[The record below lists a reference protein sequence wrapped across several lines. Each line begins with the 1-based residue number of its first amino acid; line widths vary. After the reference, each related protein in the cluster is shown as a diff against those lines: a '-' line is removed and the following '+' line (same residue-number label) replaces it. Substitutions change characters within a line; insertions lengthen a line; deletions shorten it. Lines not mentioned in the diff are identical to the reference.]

1 MRIWDINPG
10 YLNRQSLL
18 GEHRELHGIVSII
31 FNGKN
36 GYSKHPETLRW
47 VDYGWALKIRHSQ
60 LACEMALR
68 GYTDKSPVNSRG
80 REGLWPD
87 TYIDY
92 PEQQFRLLKDK
103 YKDREEGRIPLAKNV
118 QQLWAQHKYS
128 VLARN
133 PDLYKTIGREIS
145 CGSVSFEKLA
155 RLLTALLR
163 EQPTTG
169 GIRNA
174 VQHMWGYVSESRES
188 TQVNVSEQRLTRH
201 LLLEIQK
208 RAIETDIAYLIHSTA
223 LSELM
228 VWLYKTQPIRIES
241 TH

>member
-31 FNGKN
+31 VNKKA

-47 VDYGWALKIRHSQ
+47 VGYGWALKIRHNQ

-80 REGLWPD
+80 RKGLWPD

-103 YKDREEGRIPLAKNV
+103 YKDREEGRIPLAKNEP
-118 QQLWAQHKYS
+118 QLWAQHKYS

-133 PDLYKTIGREIS
+133 PELYKRIGRDIS
-145 CGSVSFEKLA
+145 CGSLSFEKLS

-163 EQPTTG
+163 EPPTIG

-174 VQHMWGYVSESRES
+174 VQHMWGYVSENMES
-188 TQVNVSEQRLTRH
+188 TQASVSEQWSMRH
-201 LLLEIQK
+201 LLLETQK
-208 RAIETDIAYLIHSTA
+208 RAIENDSSYLIHSTA

-228 VWLYKTQPIRIES
+228 VWL
-241 TH
+241 